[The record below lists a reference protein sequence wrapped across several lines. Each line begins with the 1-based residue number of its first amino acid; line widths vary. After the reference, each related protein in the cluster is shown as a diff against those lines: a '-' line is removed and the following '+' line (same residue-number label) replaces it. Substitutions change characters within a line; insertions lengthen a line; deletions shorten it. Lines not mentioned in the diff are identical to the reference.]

1 MLCSD
6 EGKNREE
13 KTTGTWTR
21 ANSQQEEKLPHNG
34 RKVDLDS
41 GEEPSCMSL
50 GSLSSYPC
58 PAVPTPAAYHSATAA
73 TASHPASSYQSYS
86 CDDLYLVVDLS
97 AEGSPQ
103 DPTDDEDDDGA
114 EASVMKGCFKC
125 TVMKHAYR
133 IYKEVVYETHSKKKR
148 FCVMQLFLE
157 TRKRESLS
165 SSLFSQFQV
174 KLNIFF
180 SPAWNSR
187 HKEQSFG
194 SLVSFHERLC
204 VSFWAYKRLFYR
216 LLSSY
221 IDQSQHL
228 HKKGAYRRQRKA

>member
-6 EGKNREE
+6 EGK

-21 ANSQQEEKLPHNG
+21 ANSQQEERHNG
-34 RKVDLDS
+34 RKVDPDS

-58 PAVPTPAAYHSATAA
+58 PAVPAPAAYHSATAA

-103 DPTDDEDDDGA
+103 DPTDDEDGA

-133 IYKEVVYETHSKKKR
+133 VFTKKLYMR
-148 FCVMQLFLE
+148 RI
-157 TRKRESLS
+157 RKKTDSVWCSYSQKHAKWNRCHQVCSLS
-165 SSLFSQFQV
+165 FKS
-174 KLNIFF
+174 NWTIFF
-180 SPAWNSR
+180 S
-187 HKEQSFG
+187 
-194 SLVSFHERLC
+194 
-204 VSFWAYKRLFYR
+204 
-216 LLSSY
+216 SSVE
-221 IDQSQHL
+221 
-228 HKKGAYRRQRKA
+228 

>member
-6 EGKNREE
+6 EGK

-21 ANSQQEEKLPHNG
+21 ANSQQEERHNG
-34 RKVDLDS
+34 RKVDPDS

-58 PAVPTPAAYHSATAA
+58 PAVPAPAAYHSATAA

-103 DPTDDEDDDGA
+103 DPTDDDDEDGA

-133 IYKEVVYETHSKKKR
+133 VFTKKLYMR
-148 FCVMQLFLE
+148 RI
-157 TRKRESLS
+157 RKKTDS
-165 SSLFSQFQV
+165 V
-174 KLNIFF
+174 
-180 SPAWNSR
+180 
-187 HKEQSFG
+187 
-194 SLVSFHERLC
+194 
-204 VSFWAYKRLFYR
+204 
-216 LLSSY
+216 
-221 IDQSQHL
+221 
-228 HKKGAYRRQRKA
+228 